1 MRYRNYLL
9 IVMLAGA
16 ACSSNPPVLPVA
28 QPGNTVRTR
37 AELQQQLRDHESTL
51 ASGQLS
57 DDERQRVTMDA
68 ETIRSRLEYGDFRVG
83 DRILFSVQGEAN
95 LPDTLTVAPGQIVEI
110 PLFGEISVAG
120 VLRSE
125 IRDHMRSEVS
135 RFVRDPVVQANGL
148 MRLSILG
155 AVGNPGFYSMPAE
168 TVLGEAIMVAGGP
181 AGNANLEA
189 VQIRR
194 GVTVLMEDDLVFE
207 SFRQGLTLDQLNLQ
221 AGDQITVPDRR
232 GPLATLSIITGVLG
246 SLSFVFWIFI
256 R

>member
-1 MRYRNYLL
+1 MHYRNYLL
-9 IVMLAGA
+9 VAMLAAA
-16 ACSSNPPVLPVA
+16 ACSGSPPVLPVA

-57 DDERQRVTMDA
+57 DDERQRVTMDV
-68 ETIRSRLEYGDFRVG
+68 ESIRSRLEYGDFRVG
-83 DRILFSVQGEAN
+83 DRILFSVQGEEN
-95 LPDTLTVAPGQIVEI
+95 LPDTLTVAPGQVVEM
-110 PLFGEISVAG
+110 PLLGEISVAG

-125 IRDHMRSEVS
+125 IRSHLTDEVS
-135 RFVRDPVVQANGL
+135 RFIRDPVVRANGL
-148 MRLSILG
+148 MRVSILG

-194 GVTVLMEDDLVFE
+194 GATVLMEDDLVFE

-232 GPLATLSIITGVLG
+232 GTLATLSIVTGVVG
-246 SLSFVFWIFI
+246 SLSFLFWIF

>member
-1 MRYRNYLL
+1 MHYRNYLL
-9 IVMLAGA
+9 VAMLAAA
-16 ACSSNPPVLPVA
+16 ACSGSPPVLPVA

-57 DDERQRVTMDA
+57 ADERQRVTM
-68 ETIRSRLEYGDFRVG
+68 EVESIRSRLEYGDFRVG
-83 DRILFSVQGEAN
+83 DRILFSVQGEEN
-95 LPDTLTVAPGQIVEI
+95 LPDTLTVAPGQVVEM
-110 PLFGEISVAG
+110 PLLGEISVAG

-125 IRDHMRSEVS
+125 IRSHLTDEVS
-135 RFVRDPVVQANGL
+135 RFIRDPVVRANGL
-148 MRLSILG
+148 MRVSILG

-194 GVTVLMEDDLVFE
+194 GATVLMEDDLVFE

-232 GPLATLSIITGVLG
+232 GTLATLSIVTGVVG
-246 SLSFVFWIFI
+246 SLSFLFWIF